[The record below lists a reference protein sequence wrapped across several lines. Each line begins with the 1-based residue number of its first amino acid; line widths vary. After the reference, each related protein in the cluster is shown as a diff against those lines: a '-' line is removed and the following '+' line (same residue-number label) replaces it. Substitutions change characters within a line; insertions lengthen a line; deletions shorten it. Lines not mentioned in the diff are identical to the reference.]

1 MRFFVAVYTAWGC
14 KPQANSESP
23 LEEDCEDKGIGFWE
37 GFSLLF
43 IPPGVANPRLIVKV
57 LWKRTVRIRGL
68 GFGKAFRCCL
78 YRLGLQTP
86 G

>member
-1 MRFFVAVYTAWGC
+1 MRFFVPVYTAWGC
-14 KPQANSESP
+14 KPQANSKSL

-57 LWKRTVRIRGL
+57 LWKRTVRINL
-68 GFGKAFRCCL
+68 WQDEKSTSKYYFAIYLC
-78 YRLGLQTP
+78 
-86 G
+86 